1 MLPSPSIGAME
12 ATQNIFSPTY
22 TREFPNNIT
31 SQELGFTSNI
41 TNNYKTKGIAKRN
54 DYLRITKNTR
64 IKAYAR

>member
-12 ATQNIFSPTY
+12 ATQNIFPPIYARKFSNDLI
-22 TREFPNNIT
+22 FQGL
-31 SQELGFTSNI
+31 SFTSNI